1 VATEA
6 QSNIHRLQN
15 AGFAIKVPLPE
26 HYEEVLEGLGDDEM
40 ALLVNTAELLVRIQR
55 DLEQAGLS
63 ETDNYSAYI
72 VMPPF

>member
-1 VATEA
+1 MAEG
-6 QSNIHRLQN
+6 QSNIHRLQD

-26 HYEEVLEGLGDDEM
+26 HYEEVLNDLSSDDM
-40 ALLVNTAELLVRIQR
+40 DLLVSTGELLVRIQR

-72 VMPPF
+72 FMPPF

>member
-1 VATEA
+1 MAEG

-26 HYEEVLEGLGDDEM
+26 HFEEVLEGLGHDEM
-40 ALLVNTAELLVRIQR
+40 DLLIGTSELLVRVQR

-63 ETDNYSAYI
+63 ETDDYSAYI

>member
-1 VATEA
+1 MAEG
-6 QSNIHRLQN
+6 QSNVHRLQD
-15 AGFAIKVPLPE
+15 AGIAIKVPLPE
-26 HYEEVLEGLGDDEM
+26 HYEEVLEGLGHDDM
-40 ALLVNTAELLVRIQR
+40 DLLVNTAELLVRIQR